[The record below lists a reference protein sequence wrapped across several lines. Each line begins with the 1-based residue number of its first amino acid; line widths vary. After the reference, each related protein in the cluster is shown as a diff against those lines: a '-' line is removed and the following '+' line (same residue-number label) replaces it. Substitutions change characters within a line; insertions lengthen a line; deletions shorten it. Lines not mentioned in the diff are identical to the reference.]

1 MYRSIS
7 RVVLVG
13 AIAIACGS
21 DASAPSESALLED
34 GAGDVQA
41 ARVTGGVRVTNNTNQ
56 AVPYVVWDRG
66 FLGLL
71 GLGPCDEREPYCT
84 KLRAGQSVTVHEGV
98 DGFAGFGDAAVYW
111 YGTRGDST
119 GIHVVIVTGGKPY
132 PNQPI
137 PPDTPGR

>member
-1 MYRSIS
+1 MDRSIS

-13 AIAIACGS
+13 AIAMACGS
-21 DASAPSESALLED
+21 EVSAPTQTALLD
-34 GAGDVQA
+34 GSGDVQA

-71 GLGPCDEREPYCT
+71 GLGPCEESQPYCT
-84 KLRAGQSVTVHEGV
+84 KLRSGESVTVREGV

-111 YGTRGDST
+111 YGTKGDST
-119 GIHVVIVTGGKPY
+119 GIHVVIVAGGKPY

-137 PPDTPGR
+137 PPDTTGR